1 MFVSF
6 AGEYDFWR
14 SSVRRRCVG
23 FRVLIGGRTGP
34 IAVEPNL
41 GCWGIFSWWRTESS
55 RSRLAHGG
63 SSAARA
69 GAQAPFEL
77 CRSASRS
84 PGCRPRG
91 LLRARRP
98 RRLVARSPSPPASLL
113 QGACRVRAAHP
124 REYMAGPIT
133 ALCRSPAALIAP
145 AWSRSCGLEKKTENG
160 NYGREFVKCESKAQP
175 GKVCARFV
183 DFGLPFIS
191 FCRFHVILA

>member
-1 MFVSF
+1 VDCS
-6 AGEYDFWR
+6 ASSRPRAPAARALACGR
-14 SSVRRRCVG
+14 SSVDLLQHERGLGSASTGRRAC
-23 FRVLIGGRTGP
+23 
-34 IAVEPNL
+34 
-41 GCWGIFSWWRTESS
+41 
-55 RSRLAHGG
+55 
-63 SSAARA
+63 SARARAA

-77 CRSASRS
+77 CRSASRC

-145 AWSRSCGLEKKTENG
+145 AWSRSCGLEQKKQRTETMVG
-160 NYGREFVKCESKAQP
+160 S
-175 GKVCARFV
+175 
-183 DFGLPFIS
+183 S
-191 FCRFHVILA
+191 

>member
-1 MFVSF
+1 VLSEHQSPLPDHKQEPSATDLP
-6 AGEYDFWR
+6 AGCLC
-14 SSVRRRCVG
+14 SA
-23 FRVLIGGRTGP
+23 LLTG
-34 IAVEPNL
+34 
-41 GCWGIFSWWRTESS
+41 
-55 RSRLAHGG
+55 RLAT
-63 SSAARA
+63 
-69 GAQAPFEL
+69 QP
-77 CRSASRS
+77 
-84 PGCRPRG
+84 
-91 LLRARRP
+91 RRP
-98 RRLVARSPSPPASLL
+98 RRPVARLPSPPASLL

-145 AWSRSCGLEKKTENG
+145 AWSRSCGLEQKKTENG